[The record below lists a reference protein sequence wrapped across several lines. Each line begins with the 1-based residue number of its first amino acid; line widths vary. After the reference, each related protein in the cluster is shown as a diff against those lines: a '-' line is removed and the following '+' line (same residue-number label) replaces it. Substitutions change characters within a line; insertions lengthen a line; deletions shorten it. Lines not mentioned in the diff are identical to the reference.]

1 MKGVVVDS
9 NVFIASLI
17 EEDKFY
23 KISIDFIEKM
33 NIKEL
38 IFHISMIIPIEVS
51 CAIARRIG
59 AKEANE
65 SEEIIHNWIKEKKVV
80 VYELN
85 EKRMVESQNYGTK
98 YKLKGMD
105 AIIVQLALELNL
117 PLITFDNEIIETAK
131 DVQFFKIS

>member
-17 EEDKFY
+17 EDDKIY
-23 KISIDFIEKM
+23 KVSIDFIEKM
-33 NIKEL
+33 NIEAL

-59 AKEANE
+59 AKEAKE
-65 SEEIIHNWIKEKKVV
+65 SEEILHNWIKEKKIV

-85 EKRMVESQNYGTK
+85 EKRMIESQNYGTK

-117 PLITFDNEIIETAK
+117 PLITFDNEIIERAK
-131 DVQFFKIS
+131 DVQFFNS

>member
-1 MKGVVVDS
+1 VKGVVVDS

-17 EEDKFY
+17 EDDKFY
-23 KISIDFIEKM
+23 KVSIDFIEKM
-33 NIKEL
+33 NIEAL

-59 AKEANE
+59 AKEAKE
-65 SEEIIHNWIKEKKVV
+65 SEEIIHNWIKEKKIV

-85 EKRMVESQNYGTK
+85 EKRMIESQNYGTK

-117 PLITFDNEIIETAK
+117 PLITFDNEIIERAK
-131 DVQFFKIS
+131 DVQFFNS

>member
-1 MKGVVVDS
+1 MKGIVVDS

-17 EEDKFY
+17 EDDKFY
-23 KISIDFIEKM
+23 KVSIDSIEKM
-33 NIKEL
+33 NIEEL
-38 IFHISMIIPIEVS
+38 TFHISLIIPIEVS

-59 AKEANE
+59 AKEAKE
-65 SEEIIHNWIKEKKVV
+65 SEEIIDNWVKEKKVI

-85 EKRMVESQNYGTK
+85 EKRMNESQNYGTK

-117 PLITFDNEIIETAK
+117 PLITFDSEIIERAK
-131 DVQFFKIS
+131 DVQFFKS

>member
-17 EEDKFY
+17 EDDKFY
-23 KISIDFIEKM
+23 KVSIGFIEKM
-33 NIKEL
+33 NIEEL
-38 IFHISMIIPIEVS
+38 TFHISMIIPIEVS

-59 AKEANE
+59 ANEAKE
-65 SEEIIHNWIKEKKVV
+65 SDEIIHNWIKEKKVIA
-80 VYELN
+80 YELN
-85 EKRMVESQNYGTK
+85 EKRMNESQNYGAK

-117 PLITFDNEIIETAK
+117 PLITFDNEIIERAS
-131 DVQFFKIS
+131 DIQFFKA

>member
-1 MKGVVVDS
+1 VKGVVVDS

-17 EEDKFY
+17 EDDKFY
-23 KISIDFIEKM
+23 KVSIDFIEKM
-33 NIKEL
+33 NIEAL

-59 AKEANE
+59 AKEAKE
-65 SEEIIHNWIKEKKVV
+65 SEEIIHNWIKEKKIV

-85 EKRMVESQNYGTK
+85 EKRMIESQNYGTK

-117 PLITFDNEIIETAK
+117 PLITFDNEIIERAK
-131 DVQFFKIS
+131 DVQFFKS

>member
-17 EEDKFY
+17 ENDKFY
-23 KISIDFIEKM
+23 EVSIDFIEKM
-33 NIKEL
+33 NINEL

-65 SEEIIHNWIKEKKVV
+65 SEEIIHNWIKEKKIV

-85 EKRMVESQNYGTK
+85 EKRMTESQNYGTK

-105 AIIVQLALELNL
+105 AIIIQLALELNL
-117 PLITFDNEIIETAK
+117 PLITFDNEIIERAK
-131 DVQFFKIS
+131 DVQFFKS

>member
-17 EEDKFY
+17 EGDKFY
-23 KISIDFIEKM
+23 KASIDFIEKM
-33 NIKEL
+33 NNEEL

-59 AKEANE
+59 AKEAKE
-65 SEEIIHNWIKEKKVV
+65 SEEIIHNWIKEKKIV

-85 EKRMVESQNYGTK
+85 EKRMNESQNYGTK

-105 AIIVQLALELNL
+105 AIIVQLALELNI
-117 PLITFDNEIIETAK
+117 PLITFDNEIIERAS
-131 DVQFFKIS
+131 DVQFFKS

>member
-17 EEDKFY
+17 EDDKFY
-23 KISIDFIEKM
+23 KLSIDFIEKM
-33 NIKEL
+33 NIEEL
-38 IFHISMIIPIEVS
+38 IFHISMIIPIKVS

-85 EKRMVESQNYGTK
+85 EKRMNESENYGIK

-105 AIIVQLALELNL
+105 AIIVQLALELDL
-117 PLITFDNEIIETAK
+117 PLITFDNEIIERAL
-131 DVQFFKIS
+131 DVKFFKS

>member
-17 EEDKFY
+17 EDDKFY
-23 KISIDFIEKM
+23 KVSIDFIEEM
-33 NIKEL
+33 NIEML

-59 AKEANE
+59 AKEAKE
-65 SEEIIHNWIKEKKVV
+65 SEEILHNWIKEKKIV

-85 EKRMVESQNYGTK
+85 EKRMIESQNYGTK

-117 PLITFDNEIIETAK
+117 PLITFDNEIIERAK
-131 DVQFFKIS
+131 DVQFFNS

>member
-1 MKGVVVDS
+1 MKEVVVDS

-17 EEDKFY
+17 ENDKFY
-23 KISIDFIEKM
+23 EISIEIIEKM
-33 NIKEL
+33 NIEEL

-59 AKEANE
+59 AEEAIE
-65 SEEIIHNWIKEKKVV
+65 SKEIIHNWIKEKKIV

-85 EKRMVESQNYGTK
+85 EKRMSESQNYGTK

-105 AIIVQLALELNL
+105 AVIVQLALELNF
-117 PLITFDNEIIETAK
+117 PLITFDNEIIERVT
-131 DVQFFKIS
+131 DVQFFKS